1 MTILY
6 VYTNID
12 IGQIMPSNS
21 ILTMTHN
28 EPYLHFC
35 KELYPSSIPFLQKLW
50 AISGLLFQKLI
61 YCGMLLN

>member
-35 KELYPSSIPFLQKLW
+35 KELYPSSIPFLQKL
-50 AISGLLFQKLI
+50 
-61 YCGMLLN
+61 